1 MLKTTTAAV
10 ATLAIAG
17 SATAGLNESFN
28 LGDIFFDVHTTAIG
42 DDPIIN
48 TGFQPTPNDNPII
61 GVRITFDYDEVDAAG
76 NPAPDSS
83 WASDLGMIMTI
94 NGINYGFAGS
104 FRYLGALVGAYGLAA
119 AEAGTD
125 FLSVWDFN
133 GSGSDNPGFYSHEYF
148 FDSAIAKPEVVTI
161 SLTDTWN
168 GNTLYANFT
177 IELIKIPTP
186 GTVGLLGLA
195 SLAVVRRRR

>member
-28 LGDIFFDVHTTAIG
+28 LGDIFFDVHTTTIG

-61 GVRITFDYDEVDAAG
+61 GIRISFDYDEVDAAG
-76 NPAPDSS
+76 APAPDSS
-83 WASDLGMIMTI
+83 WASDLGMLLTI
-94 NGINYGFAGS
+94 DNTIYGFAGT
-104 FRYLGALVGAYGLAA
+104 FRYLGELVGAYGLAA

-133 GSGSDNPGFYSHEYF
+133 GSGSDDPGFYSHEYF
-148 FDSAIAKPEVVTI
+148 FDNPIAKPEFVSV

-186 GTVGLLGLA
+186 GTVGLLGFAGLA
-195 SLAVVRRRR
+195 AVSRRR